1 METPAWPWE
10 ERGGEGSSPTRARP
24 RCGAW
29 GLKEARNWYL
39 YPFLP
44 TALFHFSCLSLSLPC
59 LCFQMEEQRLGILPW
74 VSEMSMLVTN
84 CTFDSAGDTLSSE
97 TGLVLGFNTGHR
109 KGGEGNEWSCIR
121 LFM

>member
-1 METPAWPWE
+1 
-10 ERGGEGSSPTRARP
+10 
-24 RCGAW
+24 
-29 GLKEARNWYL
+29 
-39 YPFLP
+39 
-44 TALFHFSCLSLSLPC
+44 
-59 LCFQMEEQRLGILPW
+59 MEEQRLGILPW